1 MARAAAKK
9 KGASRNTRPAAGRKG
24 VPGWLWLVL
33 GLAMGV
39 FVAFLWHL
47 WDLRQQSGAAGTDRT
62 AAAVSSEKPVDGK
75 PNDTPKK
82 DEEPRFEFYTL
93 LPSQEVIPGKPK
105 PADSAPPS
113 TGKAGEIAFLLQAGS
128 FKSEAE
134 ADKRRASILMLG
146 MPVKIVRVPGRAG
159 ETWYRVVVGPFAGK
173 TAAQTARDNL
183 RSNGVESLIIKQG

>member
-1 MARAAAKK
+1 
-9 KGASRNTRPAAGRKG
+9 
-24 VPGWLWLVL
+24 
-33 GLAMGV
+33 MGV
-39 FVAFLWHL
+39 FAAFLWHL
-47 WDLRQQSGAAGTDRT
+47 WDLRQQSGRPGAARAT
-62 AAAVSSEKPVDGK
+62 ASASQENIPAPRPDDK
-75 PNDTPKK
+75 PKK

-105 PADSAPPS
+105 PADPALPPA
-113 TGKAGEIAFLLQAGS
+113 GKAGELAFMLQAGS

-146 MPVKIVRVPGRAG
+146 MPVKIVRIPGKAG

-173 TAAQTARDNL
+173 AAAQTARDNL

>member
-24 VPGWLWLVL
+24 VPGWLWLAL

-39 FVAFLWHL
+39 FAAFLWHL
-47 WDLRQQSGAAGTDRT
+47 WDLRQQSGRPGAARAT
-62 AAAVSSEKPVDGK
+62 ASASQENIPAPRPDDK
-75 PNDTPKK
+75 PKK

-105 PADSAPPS
+105 PADPALPPA
-113 TGKAGEIAFLLQAGS
+113 GKAGELAFMLQAGS

-146 MPVKIVRVPGRAG
+146 MPVKIVRIPGKAG

-173 TAAQTARDNL
+173 AAAQTARDNL